1 MLEEQL
7 AYPLIHT
14 VLGREALEGDREGCY
29 GRGDAKIYQKCFEHS
44 VIKGRRVFS
53 EQEEEDERKEKHQ
66 NQFS

>member
-14 VLGREALEGDREGCY
+14 VLGREALEGDGEGCY

-44 VIKGRRVFS
+44 GIKGHRVLPQ
-53 EQEEEDERKEKHQ
+53 QEEEDERKEKHQ